1 LLWLWTF
8 PGMPLWNRTGK
19 RHFNCSG
26 IYKFGPSF
34 EPGHGLQ
41 GNRQDL
47 SQGWLQAGKSISG
60 REDSTRFP
68 DLFEFPLRAGR
79 MLNQG
84 FVAYLKQSG
93 LQTAELPLEQGYLH
107 MEEHGQTLAGWIDQ
121 ARGSA

>member
-1 LLWLWTF
+1 MDYREIDKIF
-8 PGMPLWNRTGK
+8 HRDG
-19 RHFNCSG
+19 CSWCCRQAVFAVYRARPMACR
-26 IYKFGPSF
+26 IY
-34 EPGHGLQ
+34 
-41 GNRQDL
+41 L
-47 SQGWLQAGKSISG
+47 SSSVDACIGAHDHP
-60 REDSTRFP
+60 EDSTRFP